1 MKLTL
6 GGAQFGL
13 DYGFI
18 KNKKIKKKEIYKIK
32 KLAKKFKVSFIDT
45 AISYN
50 DSESIIGN
58 NKLNNFKIITKIKLP
73 NKGISDF
80 NEWSSKIIN
89 QSLLNLRVNK
99 IYAVLFHDYKDLLST
114 NGEEFLNSLIYLKK
128 KNLFSKI
135 GISIYSPDELDAI
148 WKLWKP
154 DLVQVPFNIFDQRI
168 VRSGWLNK
176 LKTAKIEIFVRSCF
190 LQGLLLGNYN
200 NHNYFKPYKKEINSF
215 FNWCKKKKISNLK
228 ACIHFVKQY
237 SKIDNLIVGFQ
248 NSEQFKKILNIFAEK
263 QIKVPNIFNCN
274 KINLIDPRKWH

>member
-1 MKLTL
+1 MKLAL

-13 DYGFI
+13 DYGLE
-18 KNKKIKKKEIYKIK
+18 KNKKIEKNEIYKIK

-73 NKGISDF
+73 NKNIL
-80 NEWSSKIIN
+80 NINKWSTRIIN
-89 QSLLNLRVNK
+89 QSLVNLKTNK
-99 IYAVLFHDYKDLLST
+99 IYAILFHDYKDLLGN
-114 NGEEFLNSLIYLKK
+114 NGKKFLNFLIHLKK
-128 KNLFSKI
+128 KKFYSKI
-135 GISIYSPDELDAI
+135 GISIYSPYELDI
-148 WKLWKP
+148 VWKFWKP
-154 DLVQVPFNIFDQRI
+154 DLVQVPFNVFDQRI
-168 VRSGWLNK
+168 VRSGWLDRLKIENK
-176 LKTAKIEIFVRSCF
+176 EIFVRSCF
-190 LQGLLLGNYN
+190 LQGLLLGNFN
-200 NHNYFKPYKKEINSF
+200 NHRYFRPYKKEINSF

-248 NSEQFKKILNIFAEK
+248 NSEQLQKILNIFTEK

-274 KINLIDPRKWH
+274 KINLIDPRRWH